1 MSITFSSVKIS
12 DDGKTIGMCATSGEV
27 FVGTLNTEM
36 LWSFIA
42 IQPSYSTWSCIDIKN
57 GNNIALCS
65 SDGLVYVSSNKG
77 TDWQKQD
84 LPSKPWS
91 SIASNYEGN
100 ILVICSSDGLV
111 YIKKS
116 NNWTQKLNMTTIW
129 NSVSMTNNGSIIV
142 LGRGNNNSI
151 YVSFNTGDSWNQNNW
166 KNVDK
171 NGDRNFPIVNGINNI
186 VLLTSTNNNPAYLTP
201 ITNNTTSP
209 SWQKQEKLTG
219 DYTNALSISSDG
231 LWLATL
237 GYAKRHVY
245 IWKLDKLDN
254 VYLYNSYAFTN
265 IILNGIPI
273 NTAISNNLNII
284 FVTDTGYVY
293 TAFKKDIDPI
303 TPSEPIYI
311 DNAVYPTNQP
321 IISTINA
328 IEGSA
333 IIILIDSNGNTIKE
347 FTAISGELNIEES
360 ASGEYAKIIIPVIFN
375 NLNGLIYTKDIFENI
390 QNVLSAFFSN
400 VALNKRIIKRIN
412 KLNEEFLSGKIT
424 IEKFN
429 ELVKIGELEFSDE
442 YGPDYVN
449 NYVSLQIA
457 IQQFKYLLNRQ

>member
-1 MSITFSSVKIS
+1 MSTITFSSVKIS
-12 DDGKTIGMCATSGEV
+12 DDGNTIGMCATSGEV
-27 FVGTLNTEM
+27 FVGTLTNEM
-36 LWSFIA
+36 LWSFYA
-42 IQPSYSTWSCIDIKN
+42 IQPLDSNWSCIDTKN

-84 LPSKPWS
+84 FTSKPWT

-166 KNVDK
+166 QYVDK

-186 VLLTSTNNNPAYLTP
+186 VLLTATNSNTAYLTP

-209 SWQKQEKLTG
+209 SWQIQEKLTG
-219 DYTNALSISSDG
+219 YTNALSISSDG

-237 GYAKRHVY
+237 GYANRHVY
-245 IWKLDKLDN
+245 IWKLDNLGN
-254 VYLYNSYAFTN
+254 AYLYNSYAFTN

-284 FVTDTGYVY
+284 FVTDTGNVY
-293 TAFKKDIDPI
+293 TAFKKDIYPI

-442 YGPDYVN
+442 YGADYVN

>member
-27 FVGTLNTEM
+27 FVGTLTNET
-36 LWSFIA
+36 WSFYA
-42 IQPSYSTWSCIDIKN
+42 IETSVSNWSCIDTKN

-116 NNWTQKLNMTTIW
+116 NKWTQKLNMNTTIW

-142 LGRGNNNSI
+142 LGRGNDKSI

-166 KNVDK
+166 QYVDK
-171 NGDRNFPIVNGINNI
+171 NGDRNFPIVNGTNNI
-186 VLLTSTNNNPAYLTP
+186 FLLTSTNNNPAYLTP

-209 SWQKQEKLTG
+209 SWQIQEELTG

-245 IWKLDKLDN
+245 IWKLDND
-254 VYLYNSYAFTN
+254 YLYNSYAFTN

-293 TAFKKDIDPI
+293 TSFSTNIVPM

-311 DNAVYPTNQP
+311 GNAVYPTYQP
-321 IISTINA
+321 TISTINA

-333 IIILIDSNGNTIKE
+333 IIFLIDSNGNTIKE
-347 FTAISGELNIEES
+347 FTAIPGELNIEES

-375 NLNGLIYTKDIFENI
+375 NLNGFIYTKYIFENI
-390 QNVLSAFFSN
+390 QNVLSEFFSN